1 MISSSCMNNNLA
13 GDSLGLC
20 AHYIAV
26 RLLLGGTVVS
36 GFLSTCT
43 SSTGS
48 QYYCDNQYT
57 NTGVPLCVCSVA
69 VCTVSKA
76 VIIDM

>member
-1 MISSSCMNNNLA
+1 ML
-13 GDSLGLC
+13 
-20 AHYIAV
+20 
-26 RLLLGGTVVS
+26 S

-57 NTGVPLCVCSVA
+57 NTRVPLCVCSVA